1 MIDNFDRFHSFH
13 DWIFSGFCANNP
25 ARTVHLELVSD
36 DFREHTTIIFMD
48 ATRCLVTDYGME
60 NIVYSLDILSDFE
73 SPKFIAARQVL
84 DRSTP
89 FGRGL
94 PPKKIA
100 VLTASFGGRRG
111 SNIAGIGFCPKTTLA
126 RCLTSIRRSRR

>member
-13 DWIFSGFCANNP
+13 DWIFAGYIADGRGG
-25 ARTVHLELVSD
+25 AVYLELVSD
-36 DFREHTTIIFMD
+36 DFKEHKTIIFMG
-48 ATRCLVTDYGME
+48 ATRCLVRDYGME

-73 SPKFIAARQVL
+73 SARFALARQIL

-94 PPKKIA
+94 PPQKIA
-100 VLTASFGGRRG
+100 VLSASFGGEAWIEYSKYRIVSKNSG
-111 SNIAGIGFCPKTTLA
+111 
-126 RCLTSIRRSRR
+126 